1 MVGLLILILKLKRS
15 IKKIIILKILL
26 FIFSINNVFNADSIT
41 KNNPLELLS
50 IGLGK
55 DKTIY
60 NEKANQN
67 IVDNFILSM
76 FKNQS
81 LLKNINQLLKTIILY
96 KLTNTPITNDFLK
109 TCFFTLLY
117 SLGKVLLISV
127 NIDFTKMI
135 KEGITIEKISLSLA
149 SLIKRLIKLEENVD
163 IKNFF
168 YLMTNLIRL
177 NKLKKI
183 YKLKHTKINK
193 IEKNIKE
200 KAQTLKGKNLLNL
213 LFSPIESAKEIIEY
227 DQALGEKRKILK
239 NKSTKTYFNELI
251 EGPREKNFFLNFM
264 KEILEDLINHYF
276 DGKAFNSLEENV
288 TQVALKFLKHLVK
301 DLNENPNHYI
311 KQLLIV
317 LFTDKE
323 FITNSPAISNNIL
336 ALLGFDHTI
345 LSDEKKDLD
354 FKKNQT
360 FQDILVAVNLLS
372 EYLITRKKFS
382 LTTEKEK
389 NIQRKILNTLNE
401 TQPKEEKI
409 SAKRSLYLNF
419 EELIEF
425 VANKILETI
434 AKQKINTSSE
444 NQELIKKFLEKL
456 IEETHEKIKK
466 DFSLKEI
473 ENTEKAIQ
481 KAFIKKPENIN
492 YKIAETELAILKE
505 KTESTEGPLFS
516 SIALA
521 GLYTMTTSWLSRTAG
536 NKLSFLI
543 EGLSQFSIKNFE
555 EMNEK
560 NEMLLTELSKT
571 DDGDYHDERYEKE
584 PQEEPRRMIR
594 EA

>member
-1 MVGLLILILKLKRS
+1 MK
-15 IKKIIILKILL
+15 KILL
-26 FIFSINNVFNADSIT
+26 LFFTLYIFPSHESKQENISR
-41 KNNPLELLS
+41 LLS
-50 IGLGK
+50 IGIGSIGK
-55 DKTIY
+55 EAIPKTIY
-60 NEKANQN
+60 SEKINQD
-67 IVDNFILSM
+67 IVDTFILSI
-76 FKNQS
+76 FKKNS
-81 LLKNINQLLKTIILY
+81 ILKNINQLLKTIIIY

-109 TCFFTLLY
+109 TCFLTLLY
-117 SLGKVLLISV
+117 SLGKILLLSV

-149 SLIKRLIKLEENVD
+149 SVIKRLIKLEKNSE
-163 IKNFF
+163 IQNFF
-168 YLMTNLIRL
+168 YLMKNLIQL
-177 NKLKKI
+177 NKLKEI
-183 YKLKHTKINK
+183 YKSERKNINK

-200 KAQTLKGKNLLNL
+200 KAETLKKKNLLDL
-213 LFSPIESAKEIIEY
+213 LFSPIESAKLIAEY
-227 DQALGEKRKILK
+227 DSALGEKSTILK

-251 EGPREKNFFLNFM
+251 EGPRENNFFLNFM
-264 KEILEDLINHYF
+264 KETLEDLMNHYF
-276 DGKAFNSLEENV
+276 DGKALNSLEENV
-288 TQVALKFLKHLVK
+288 TQIALKFLKHLVK

-323 FITNSPAISNNIL
+323 FITNGPAISNNIL
-336 ALLGFDHTI
+336 AVLGFDHTI

-389 NIQRKILNTLNE
+389 NVQRKILNTLNE

-409 SAKRSLYLNF
+409 YAKKSLYLNF

-425 VANKILETI
+425 GANKILEKI
-434 AKQKINTSSE
+434 AKQEINASSE
-444 NQELIKKFLEKL
+444 NQKLIKKFLEKL

-481 KAFIKKPENIN
+481 KALIKNPGNIN
-492 YKIAETELAILKE
+492 HKTAEEELAILKE
-505 KTESTEGPLFS
+505 KTESKENPLFS

-521 GLYTMTTSWLSRTAG
+521 GLYTMATSWLSRTAG

-543 EGLSQFSIKNFE
+543 EGLSQLGIKNFE

-560 NEMLLTELSKT
+560 NDILLTELSKT
-571 DDGDYHDERYEKE
+571 DDNYDDERFEEE